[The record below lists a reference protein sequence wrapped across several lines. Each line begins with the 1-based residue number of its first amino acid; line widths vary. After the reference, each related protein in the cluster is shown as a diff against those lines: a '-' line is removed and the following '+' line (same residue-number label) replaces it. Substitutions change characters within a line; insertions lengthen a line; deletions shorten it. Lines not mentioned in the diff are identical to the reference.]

1 MNMMR
6 NHQVWGFPSFRQSQ
20 LLSKPRD
27 FSPFWGLQDGTVKL
41 WCVAAQSKNAG
52 PPEVRGLKHRKSR
65 KQLDGLMG
73 KLWQHEKC

>member
-27 FSPFWGLQDGTVKL
+27 FSPLWGLQDGTVKL

-52 PPEVRGLKHRKSR
+52 PPEVHGLKHGKSR
-65 KQLDGLMG
+65 NQLDGLMG
-73 KLWQHEKC
+73 KLWQYET